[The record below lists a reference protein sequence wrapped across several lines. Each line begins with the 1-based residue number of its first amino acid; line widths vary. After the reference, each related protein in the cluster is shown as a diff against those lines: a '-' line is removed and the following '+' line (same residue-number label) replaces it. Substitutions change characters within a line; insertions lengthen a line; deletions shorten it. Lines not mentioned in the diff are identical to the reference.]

1 MSVDLMARMLKS
13 SPATSVS
20 RMLSGRRTVVRA
32 KASSEMFSHCRLR
45 SVRRVSRETKKRV
58 SGYFSKSVN
67 TLASKWSSWLW
78 LAKASKGFSGFNS
91 GSAPV

>member
-1 MSVDLMARMLKS
+1 MSVDLMERMLKS

-45 SVRRVSRETKKRV
+45 SVRRVSRDEKARV
-58 SGYFSKSVN
+58 GVLFQKCEHLGVEVV
-67 TLASKWSSWLW
+67 LVAVAREDEQGLF
-78 LAKASKGFSGFNS
+78 G
-91 GSAPV
+91 V

>member
-45 SVRRVSRETKKRV
+45 SVRRVSRETKKARV
-58 SGYFSKSVN
+58 GIFFQKCEHLGVEVV
-67 TLASKWSSWLW
+67 LVAVAREDEQRLF
-78 LAKASKGFSGFNS
+78 G
-91 GSAPV
+91 V